1 MKFIML
7 MAFLSP
13 LGCYAFALSIYSKP
27 FRTCSSGQ
35 PARTTAD
42 LPVAGKTVLEPSR
55 VSTRLQSAAREATSD
70 KWEATYFS
78 PAKINLFLRVMG
90 KRPDGFHELASL
102 FQVSESAPWQREV
115 SSPVLARWEPMRAPR

>member
-1 MKFIML
+1 MKFMIL
-7 MAFLSP
+7 IAFLFP
-13 LGCYAFALSIYSKP
+13 LGCYAFALSFYTKP
-27 FRTCSSGQ
+27 FRTCSWCQ
-35 PARTTAD
+35 PATTAD

-55 VSTRLQSAAREATSD
+55 VSTRLQSVAGEATSG

-102 FQVSESAPWQREV
+102 FQVSESTPWQR
-115 SSPVLARWEPMRAPR
+115 